1 MGICFNWEFFFKIEI
16 EKLLRLPYI
25 KFNGTIILL
34 KCGFHLSP
42 HAAAGST
49 KKQKY
54 YETFHTFELSLG
66 SQNLMKD
73 ASKSD
78 FKIVKQI
85 SPVRIY

>member
-1 MGICFNWEFFFKIEI
+1 MQQQA
-16 EKLLRLPYI
+16 
-25 KFNGTIILL
+25 TQ
-34 KCGFHLSP
+34 
-42 HAAAGST
+42 

-54 YETFHTFELSLG
+54 YETFHTFKLSLG

>member
-1 MGICFNWEFFFKIEI
+1 MQQQA
-16 EKLLRLPYI
+16 
-25 KFNGTIILL
+25 TQ
-34 KCGFHLSP
+34 
-42 HAAAGST
+42 

-54 YETFHTFELSLG
+54 YETFHTFKLSLS